1 MEVVGEEDVVAVVA
15 MEGVAEAAM
24 REVEDTV
31 VQVEEVMGVV
41 AEAMGVAHLLVVVAA
56 VVREFVT
63 PGRKE
68 VANLAI
74 NADSLMK
81 ANQERAV
88 GEEEGMVVEVEV
100 EEDMVVEVSK
110 LNSYCVSLEVLTLF
124 IS

>member
-1 MEVVGEEDVVAVVA
+1 
-15 MEGVAEAAM
+15 
-24 REVEDTV
+24 
-31 VQVEEVMGVV
+31 
-41 AEAMGVAHLLVVVAA
+41 

-68 VANLAI
+68 VANLEI
-74 NADSLMK
+74 NADLLMK
-81 ANQERAV
+81 ANQERVV
-88 GEEEGMVVEVEV
+88 GEEEEGMVVEV

>member
-1 MEVVGEEDVVAVVA
+1 VEVVGEEDVVAVVA

>member
-88 GEEEGMVVEVEV
+88 GEEEGMVVEVE
-100 EEDMVVEVSK
+100 EDMVVEVSK